1 MASVRSNRPKSTE
14 AVLRLTDHLER
25 FPDFYNADSVE
36 ESPEEE
42 R

>member
-1 MASVRSNRPKSTE
+1 M
-14 AVLRLTDHLER
+14 TDHLER
-25 FPDFYNADSVE
+25 FPDFYNSDSVE